1 MSDFPTALPNLTDL
15 IGDQTLA
22 ANNHSARHNKVHS
35 ELYAL
40 ATKVGVNSSANVD
53 THDYKLSSVPSGS
66 KVVSP
71 AATQTLTNKTIS
83 TGSTIDADVTV
94 VEVLK
99 KVYPVGCIYIAV
111 LDTSPATLF
120 GFGTW
125 VAFGTGRTIVGVD
138 SGQTEFDAV
147 EETGGAKTHALTEA
161 ELPYISGSWQIHG
174 QENGTMFYTRS
185 GYATGTVYGS
195 AYKTLGPTGG
205 AQSLQS
211 PGFAFGQNQAH
222 NNLQPY
228 ITVHMW
234 KRTA

>member
-99 KVYPVGCIYIAV
+99 KVYPVGCIY
-111 LDTSPATLF
+111 
-120 GFGTW
+120 
-125 VAFGTGRTIVGVD
+125 
-138 SGQTEFDAV
+138 DAV

-161 ELPYISGSWQIHG
+161 ELPYISGSFSMHG
-174 QENGTMFYTRS
+174 QESGTMFYNKS

-195 AYKTLGPTGG
+195 GYKTLGATGG
-205 AQSLQS
+205 ASSLQN